1 MANIILSFI
10 IGCIVTYLVTIITSA
25 LKAST
30 VLEEAMLTYALL
42 LMSAY
47 EISVNQIEQNIVAA
61 RIDNITAENI
71 RRVNKG
77 EFEKFANSKIKEI
90 LALIPTSHLN
100 IIRYKN
106 FKEMNLYITK
116 EYGRRNDRVNKKI

>member
-116 EYGRRNDRVNKKI
+116 EYGRRNGRVNKKI

>member
-47 EISVNQIEQNIVAA
+47 EISLNQIEQNIVAA

-71 RRVNKG
+71 RRVNKN

-116 EYGRRNDRVNKKI
+116 EYGRRNDRINKKI

>member
-1 MANIILSFI
+1 MINIILSFLM
-10 IGCIVTYLVTIITSA
+10 GCTVTYLVTIISSA

-47 EISVNQIEQNIVAA
+47 EISVSQIEQNIVIGK
-61 RIDNITAENI
+61 IDNITAERI
-71 RRVNKG
+71 RRVNKN

-90 LALIPTSHLN
+90 PALVPPSHLN

-116 EYGRRNDRVNKKI
+116 EYGRRNDRINKKI

>member
-1 MANIILSFI
+1 MVNIILSFI
-10 IGCIVTYLVTIITSA
+10 IGCIVTYLVTIVTSA

-61 RIDNITAENI
+61 RIDNITSENI
-71 RRVNKG
+71 RRVNKN

-116 EYGRRNDRVNKKI
+116 EYGRRNDRINKKI

>member
-10 IGCIVTYLVTIITSA
+10 IGCIVTYLVTIVTSA

-71 RRVNKG
+71 RRVNKN

-116 EYGRRNDRVNKKI
+116 EYGRRNGRVNKKI

>member
-1 MANIILSFI
+1 MINIILSFLM
-10 IGCIVTYLVTIITSA
+10 GCTVTYLVTIISSA

-47 EISVNQIEQNIVAA
+47 EISVSQIEQNIVIGK
-61 RIDNITAENI
+61 IDNITAERI
-71 RRVNKG
+71 RRVNKN

-90 LALIPTSHLN
+90 LALVPASHLN

-116 EYGRRNDRVNKKI
+116 EYGRRNDRINKKI

>member
-1 MANIILSFI
+1 MINIILSFL
-10 IGCIVTYLVTIITSA
+10 IGCIATYLVTIISSA

-47 EISVNQIEQNIVAA
+47 EISVSQIEQNIVIGK
-61 RIDNITAENI
+61 IDNVTAERI
-71 RRVNKG
+71 RRINKS

-90 LALIPTSHLN
+90 LALVPISHLN
-100 IIRYKN
+100 IIRYKD

-116 EYGRRNDRVNKKI
+116 EYGRRNGRVNKKI

>member
-1 MANIILSFI
+1 MINIILSFLM
-10 IGCIVTYLVTIITSA
+10 GCTVTYLVTIISSA

-47 EISVNQIEQNIVAA
+47 EISVSQIEQNIVIGK
-61 RIDNITAENI
+61 IDNITAERI
-71 RRVNKG
+71 RRVNKN

-90 LALIPTSHLN
+90 LALVPPSHLN

-116 EYGRRNDRVNKKI
+116 EYGRRNDRINKKI

>member
-10 IGCIVTYLVTIITSA
+10 IGCIATYLVTIITSA

-47 EISVNQIEQNIVAA
+47 EISVNQIEQNIVAV
-61 RIDNITAENI
+61 RMDNITAENI
-71 RRVNKG
+71 RRVNKS
-77 EFEKFANSKIKEI
+77 EFEKFANLKIKEI

-116 EYGRRNDRVNKKI
+116 EYGRRNGRVNKKI

>member
-71 RRVNKG
+71 RRVNKN

-116 EYGRRNDRVNKKI
+116 EYGRRNDRINKKI

>member
-71 RRVNKG
+71 RRVNKN

-116 EYGRRNDRVNKKI
+116 EYGRRNGRVNKKI